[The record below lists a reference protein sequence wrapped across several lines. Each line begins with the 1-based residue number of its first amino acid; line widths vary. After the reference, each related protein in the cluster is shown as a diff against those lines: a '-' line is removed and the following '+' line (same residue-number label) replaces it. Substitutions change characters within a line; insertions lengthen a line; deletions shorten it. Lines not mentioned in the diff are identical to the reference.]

1 MSLTSPARF
10 GVSRLLGD
18 YSGIR
23 EILLDR
29 DLAKLGDAYVNLV
42 YSLAES
48 CRLGRGS
55 NLRASSKVLAQA
67 LKRAGLR
74 GLLPKRTTTHDQ
86 ADAVEALIAYAWLTN
101 TLMFDECVSILS
113 RPVDNSD
120 TDGDEA
126 EPFARLANE
135 IIRRLA
141 EAEKPGQIPRD

>member
-1 MSLTSPARF
+1 MSLTSPAIF
-10 GVSRLLGD
+10 WGSRLLRD

-29 DLAKLGDAYVNLV
+29 DLAKLGDAYVNLA

-48 CRLGRGS
+48 CRRGRGS
-55 NLRASSKVLAQA
+55 SLRASTKVLAEA

-86 ADAVEALIAYAWLTN
+86 ADAVEALVAYAWLTD
-101 TLMFDECVSILS
+101 TLMLEECVSILS
-113 RPVDNSD
+113 RPVNTSI
-120 TDGDEA
+120 TDDGA

-141 EAEKPGQIPRD
+141 EAEKSGQAPRD